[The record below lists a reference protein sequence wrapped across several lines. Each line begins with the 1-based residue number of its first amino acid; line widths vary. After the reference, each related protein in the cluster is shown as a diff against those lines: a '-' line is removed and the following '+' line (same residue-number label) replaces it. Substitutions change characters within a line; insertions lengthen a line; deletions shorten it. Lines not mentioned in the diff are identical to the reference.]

1 MSTEE
6 HLYENLMI
14 FVQENGWQAFPEFL
28 TDEEAETI
36 RKKVPCAEF
45 IDNKIF
51 IYLMGLARYVVYNG
65 TVNEEIFCNIDK
77 GV

>member
-36 RKKVPCAEF
+36 RKKVSCAEF
-45 IDNKIF
+45 IDNKTF

>member
-14 FVQENGWQAFPEFL
+14 FVQENGWQSFQELL

-36 RKKVPCAEF
+36 RKKAPCVEF
-45 IDNKIF
+45 IDNKTF

-65 TVNEEIFCNIDK
+65 TVHEEVFCNIDK

>member
-14 FVQENGWQAFPEFL
+14 FVQENGWQSFPELL

-36 RKKVPCAEF
+36 RKKFHVPS
-45 IDNKIF
+45 
-51 IYLMGLARYVVYNG
+51 L
-65 TVNEEIFCNIDK
+65 
-77 GV
+77 

>member
-14 FVQENGWQAFPEFL
+14 FIQENGWQSFPEFL
-28 TDEEAETI
+28 TDEEAEAI

-45 IDNKIF
+45 IDNKN
-51 IYLMGLARYVVYNG
+51 IYLSYGISKVCSL
-65 TVNEEIFCNIDK
+65 
-77 GV
+77 

>member
-14 FVQENGWQAFPEFL
+14 FVQENGWQAFPELL

-36 RKKVPCAEF
+36 RKKFHVPS
-45 IDNKIF
+45 
-51 IYLMGLARYVVYNG
+51 L
-65 TVNEEIFCNIDK
+65 
-77 GV
+77 

>member
-14 FVQENGWQAFPEFL
+14 FVQENGWQAFPELL
-28 TDEEAETI
+28 TDEEVETI
-36 RKKVPCAEF
+36 IKKVPCAEF
-45 IDNKIF
+45 IDNKTF

-65 TVNEEIFCNIDK
+65 TVNEEVFCNIDK

>member
-28 TDEEAETI
+28 TDEEAEVI

-45 IDNKIF
+45 IDNKTF
-51 IYLMGLARYVVYNG
+51 IYLMGLARYIVYNG